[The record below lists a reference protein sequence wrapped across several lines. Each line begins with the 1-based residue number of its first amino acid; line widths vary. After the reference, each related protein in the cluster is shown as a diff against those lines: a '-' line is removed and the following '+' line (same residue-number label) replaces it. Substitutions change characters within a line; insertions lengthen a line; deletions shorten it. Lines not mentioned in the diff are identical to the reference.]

1 MSKYKIFYGGAS
13 SILKQEHQ
21 EFLDNIGIDKA
32 NSFSSSNRS
41 LIYYNNNIIVKF
53 FLPSTNID
61 DELSAISY
69 INREEDKFVNEVL
82 AYNHK
87 LNLIIYPKYN
97 EIPDIFNLNL
107 IEFIIF
113 IESILRILDFI
124 HFQDFIHQDVSIHNI
139 KLKKDGKYI
148 LIDTEG
154 LVKSSDIEK
163 KLYDVKMFI
172 DESIGVQFNIKLRKL
187 KEDGLIDTDP
197 KIIILNNH
205 IKILQIIISKI
216 NEESIKVIR
225 EEITLFEYYGILL
238 DLLGEFKEL
247 YQVSNSYQPIFD
259 KYIIES

>member
-1 MSKYKIFYGGAS
+1 MSKYKIFYGGAL
-13 SILKQEHQ
+13 SILKPEH
-21 EFLDNIGIDKA
+21 EIFLDNIGIDKS
-32 NSFSSSNRS
+32 NSFSSSNKT
-41 LIYYNNNIIVKF
+41 LIYYNDNIVVKIF
-53 FLPSTNID
+53 FPSTDIKN
-61 DELSAISY
+61 EISSISR
-69 INREEDKFVNEVL
+69 INEEDILVNEVL

-97 EIPDIFNLNL
+97 EIPDIFNLDL
-107 IEFIIF
+107 IEFIFF

-124 HFQDFIHQDVSIHNI
+124 HYQDFIHQDVSIHNI

-172 DESIGVQFNIKLRKL
+172 DESIKVQFNIKLRKL
-187 KEDGLIDTDP
+187 KEGGLIDTDP
-197 KIIILNNH
+197 KIILLNNH

-225 EEITLFEYYGILL
+225 EEITLFEYYGIIL
-238 DLLGEFKEL
+238 DLLGDFKKL
-247 YQVSNSYQPIFD
+247 YRESNSYQPIFD